1 MGCSYAPPKEG
12 VSEPATAK
20 PRDIDTTPSFF
31 LWQEMRRELIRLV
44 AMAHLSRSVLRF
56 VWHDDIGLREHR
68 RKFNDDIC
76 RAKIGVEIV

>member
-12 VSEPATAK
+12 VSEPATVK
-20 PRDIDTTPSFF
+20 SRDIDTTPSLF

-56 VWHDDIGLREHR
+56 SWHDDIGLREHR
-68 RKFNDDIC
+68 GKFTDDIC
-76 RAKIGVEIV
+76 RAKIGVENV